1 MNMTVNEGWL
11 TQVRRLDSPNF
22 NQRPDGSEP
31 SLLVIHNISLPPGVY
46 GGNEVDDFFLNRLDH
61 DMHPFFDEIR
71 GVEVSAHFYI
81 RRDGRVTQF
90 VSCLDRAWHAGVSTF
105 CGRENCNDYS
115 IGVEL
120 EGQDDDAF
128 TDAQYES
135 LVHLTR
141 ALMDEYPIVSKD
153 NIVGHSDIA
162 PERKTDPGPMFDWN
176 RYFSMI

>member
-1 MNMTVNEGWL
+1 MTVNEGWL

>member
-1 MNMTVNEGWL
+1 
-11 TQVRRLDSPNF
+11 
-22 NQRPDGSEP
+22 
-31 SLLVIHNISLPPGVY
+31 
-46 GGNEVDDFFLNRLDH
+46 
-61 DMHPFFDEIR
+61 
-71 GVEVSAHFYI
+71 
-81 RRDGRVTQF
+81 
-90 VSCLDRAWHAGVSTF
+90 VSTF

>member
-1 MNMTVNEGWL
+1 
-11 TQVRRLDSPNF
+11 
-22 NQRPDGSEP
+22 
-31 SLLVIHNISLPPGVY
+31 
-46 GGNEVDDFFLNRLDH
+46 EVDDFFLNRLDH